1 MKEHAGLIII
11 IVVAAALLIFFL
23 FGYLFN
29 IYEAEVRVSVKR
41 LYADSASESVITIV
55 PLNSFGKQTPW
66 RKLGGTFEI
75 TEGAALVEVLSKD
88 EENGTLKIRSRSTP
102 GKVVIRV
109 SPGKRM
115 AILPS
120 EIVIFIYP
128 NTV

>member
-11 IVVAAALLIFFL
+11 IVAAAALLIFFL

-29 IYEAEVRVSVKR
+29 IYEAEVGASSKS
-41 LYADSASESVITIV
+41 LYADSSSESVITIV
-55 PLNSFGKQTPW
+55 PLNSFGRQTPW
-66 RKLGGTFEI
+66 RSLGGTFEI

-88 EENGTLKIRSRSTP
+88 EQNGILKIRSRSTP

-109 SPGKRM
+109 SPGSGM